1 MRVRCLD
8 CREWATVK
16 GRCPVHH
23 KAYENTRSRQSHR
36 KRRAA
41 IARGQNAAA
50 ITRKALRKAGQGQCV
65 RCLGVYRA
73 SLIDVDHV
81 TPLAKGGEDVA
92 SNVQLLCKTCH
103 KRKTAEDFDHKTLPF

>member
-1 MRVRCLD
+1 MRVRCLE

-16 GRCPVHH
+16 GRCPAHH
-23 KAYENTRSRQSHR
+23 RAYENTRSRQSHR

-73 SLIDVDHV
+73 SLIDVDHII
-81 TPLAKGGEDVA
+81 PLSRGGEDVA

-103 KRKTAEDFDHKTLPF
+103 KRKTNEDFGHNTLPF